1 MYFGNVVASRL
12 ESASRTAKQ
21 LERFACL
28 PLEPAKK
35 TVMTTK
41 PSITIVTTL
50 RRPQAR
56 RRLIQQLPSLFLLPC
71 LSLAISGP
79 CSPSCHF
86 STSSW
91 RAYPRD
97 MNRNRGVSAL
107 NRTGPRHPL
116 SVSKE
121 ALPRPVLDPS
131 KRTTYPVDK
140 DHGLWDF
147 FNKNRTTLS
156 TPEEDDAHGSCHL
169 IRWAHQS
176 NGTVGLETPMN

>member
-1 MYFGNVVASRL
+1 
-12 ESASRTAKQ
+12 
-21 LERFACL
+21 
-28 PLEPAKK
+28 
-35 TVMTTK
+35 MTTTT
-41 PSITIVTTL
+41 STVTTL

-56 RRLIQQLPSLFLLPC
+56 RRSLQQLPSLFLLPC
-71 LSLAISGP
+71 LGLAVSGR
-79 CSPSCHF
+79 CSRWGQF
-86 STSSW
+86 STQPW

-107 NRTGPRHPL
+107 NRTGPRQPL

-131 KRTTYPVDK
+131 KRTKYPVDK

-156 TPEEDDAHGSCHL
+156 TPEEDDAHGWHPSH
-169 IRWAHQS
+169 RMGAS
-176 NGTVGLETPMN
+176 SDGPPAGEFDD